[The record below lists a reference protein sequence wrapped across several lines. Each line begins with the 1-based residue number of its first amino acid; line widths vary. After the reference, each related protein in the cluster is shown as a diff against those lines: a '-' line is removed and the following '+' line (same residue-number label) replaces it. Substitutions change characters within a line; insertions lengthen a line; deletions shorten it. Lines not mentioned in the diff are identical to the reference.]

1 MRWFDDFIKAK
12 YIKSEK
18 EMEQEQIIELT
29 KKINK
34 NLERIQDANGL
45 IMYEEYKG
53 RTGNINYILT
63 KRYIAVCLAELEED
77 MDKLNELLLG

>member
-1 MRWFDDFIKAK
+1 
-12 YIKSEK
+12 
-18 EMEQEQIIELT
+18 MEQEQIIELT

-34 NLERIQDANGL
+34 NLDRIQDANGL

-53 RTGNINYILT
+53 RTGNINCILT

-77 MDKLNELLLG
+77 MDKLNKLLLG

>member
-1 MRWFDDFIKAK
+1 MRWFDGFIKAK
-12 YIKSEK
+12 YFKSEK

-53 RTGNINYILT
+53 RTGNVNYLLT
-63 KRYIAVCLAELEED
+63 KRYIGVCLAELEED
-77 MDKLNELLLG
+77 MDKLNKLLLG